1 MNENLLAGDGG
12 DREVMMVGWRLEAMD
27 PKTEQGRVTEE
38 EKGP

>member
-12 DREVMMVGWRLEAMD
+12 DREVIVGWRLEAMD